1 MTQPMFVAINGT
13 FYAISL
19 IEHFGMDE
27 IGTLVIQ
34 LNDSKSLR
42 VVGEP
47 AKRLLHALQPLVLM
61 YHTST

>member
-1 MTQPMFVAINGT
+1 MYQPMFVAINGT

-19 IEHFGMDE
+19 IEKFGME
-27 IGTLVIQ
+27 ESGTLVID
-34 LNDSKSLR
+34 LNDGKTLR
-42 VVGEP
+42 SSGEP